1 MPSSLPTPQLKDI
14 TTNKLYPA
22 YKTVKGLTIQL
33 NGTKTLLPKG
43 DTLSALITF
52 ADECGLKAV
61 IITGGSEATGH
72 SKGSFHG
79 KGLAIDVAGTKYNNL
94 THSAA
99 LLAAKKAGFTH
110 GAYEDFTGSR
120 KDHWHFQIG
129 AGNGLGDKHSLNLPK
144 LYIKKY

>member
-1 MPSSLPTPQLKDI
+1 MPSPLPTPQLKDI

-22 YKTVKGLTIQL
+22 YKTAKGLIIQL

-43 DTLSALITF
+43 DTLIALIKF
-52 ADECGLKAV
+52 ADECGLKSV
-61 IITGGSEATGH
+61 IITGGSEAVGH

-99 LLAAKKAGFTH
+99 LLAAQKAGFTH
-110 GAYEDFTGSR
+110 GAYEDFAGTR

-129 AGNGLGDKHSLNLPK
+129 AGNGLGDKHSLDLPK

>member
-1 MPSSLPTPQLKDI
+1 MPSLLSTPQLKDI
-14 TTNKLYPA
+14 TRNKLYPA
-22 YKTVKGLTIQL
+22 YKTVKGLAIQL

-52 ADECGLKAV
+52 ADECGLKTV
-61 IITGGSEATGH
+61 IITGGSESRH

-79 KGLAIDVAGTKYNNL
+79 KGLAVDVAGTKYNNL